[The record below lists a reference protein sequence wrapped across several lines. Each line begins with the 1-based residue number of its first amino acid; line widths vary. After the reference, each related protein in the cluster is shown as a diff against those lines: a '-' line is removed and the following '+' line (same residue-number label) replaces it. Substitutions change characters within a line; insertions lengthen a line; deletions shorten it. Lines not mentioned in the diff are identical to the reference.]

1 MDGNIQDRT
10 NVDGKSPTWLL
21 LAVMIVAALLLAA
34 CGDDAAPAADGKL
47 AVVATT
53 GQIGDIVRN
62 VGGDA
67 VAVTTLMGPG
77 VDPHL
82 YVASEGDVA
91 ALQDADIIFYSG
103 LFLEAQMDDVLR
115 QIGERKPS
123 VAVAEVID
131 KAQLLPIHGMADE
144 YDPHVW
150 FDVALWAQTVAA
162 VEATLAEAAP
172 AQAAMFAANAARY
185 RAELDELDRYVREQ
199 AATVPESKRVLVTAH
214 DAFHY
219 FGRAYGFDVR
229 GLQGI
234 STASEAGT
242 ADVRDLADFIAA
254 NQIPAIFVETS
265 VPVRNIEALQAAVH
279 DRGFDVQIGG
289 QLYSDSLGDPAGPD
303 GTFAGTVR
311 HNIDT
316 IVHALTG
323 EQP

>member
-1 MDGNIQDRT
+1 MLVFSLT
-10 NVDGKSPTWLL
+10 LL
-21 LAVMIVAALLLAA
+21 LTA
-34 CGDDAAPAADGKL
+34 CGAAPAADGKL
-47 AVVATT
+47 QVVATT
-53 GQIGDIVRN
+53 GQVGDIVRN

-103 LFLEAQMDDVLR
+103 LFLEAQMDGVLH
-115 QIGERKPS
+115 QIAERKPS
-123 VAVAEVID
+123 VAVTAALD
-131 KAQLLPIHGMADE
+131 RSRLLPIHGMADE

-150 FDVALWAQTVAA
+150 FDVALWAQTVDV
-162 VEATLAEAAP
+162 VEATLAEADP
-172 AQAAMFAANAARY
+172 ANAAQYAANADRY
-185 RAELDELDRYVREQ
+185 RAELADLDRYVQAQ
-199 AATVPESKRVLVTAH
+199 AAQVPESKRVLVTAH

-234 STASEAGT
+234 STASEAST

-254 NQIPAIFVETS
+254 NQIPAIFIETS
-265 VPVRNIEALQAAVH
+265 VPLRNVEALQAAVR
-279 DRGFDVQIGG
+279 DRGFDVAIGG
-289 QLYSDSLGDPAGPD
+289 QLYSDALGDPAGSA
-303 GTFAGTVR
+303 GTFAGAVR
-311 HNIDT
+311 ANIDT
-316 IVHALTG
+316 IVQGLKG